1 MRADERLVLHPWM
14 CEYDSTTPVSRH
26 ILERDEILPA
36 DRTQCEQ
43 WKIGLHMTARYLA
56 RSFGQRHQPP
66 PYPQAPMRRL
76 LFWFSLILIPSSAA
90 NAQVRPSVPAA
101 AIFAGMVTSEIGREL
116 LAGATVTLV
125 EPKRVATT
133 DQRGAFRF
141 DGMAS
146 GDVHLVAQKIGYRP
160 LRTVVHMDSTRRL
173 DVELELERLLPSEL
187 APVVVEAAPD
197 RQTIDIL
204 RRRASGQGTFFLRD
218 VLDSLQGVSVGELL
232 REKGRGAKMI
242 RYPRTGALLLSSGR
256 GFGTISLLPLAD
268 PYDSRSPRACYVQVI
283 VDGIRVYAP
292 DAVNRF
298 APPDLD
304 QFDSARLE
312 AVEFYAG
319 PASTPAEFAGVGAQ
333 CGTLVLW
340 TRRSP

>member
-1 MRADERLVLHPWM
+1 
-14 CEYDSTTPVSRH
+14 
-26 ILERDEILPA
+26 
-36 DRTQCEQ
+36 
-43 WKIGLHMTARYLA
+43 
-56 RSFGQRHQPP
+56 
-66 PYPQAPMRRL
+66 MRRL
-76 LFWFSLILIPSSAA
+76 LLWTSLVLTPVSAT
-90 NAQVRPSVPAA
+90 NAQGRPSVPAS
-101 AIFAGMVTSEIGREL
+101 AIFAGMVIAEIEREL

-125 EPKRVATT
+125 EANRVATT
-133 DQRGAFRF
+133 DQQGAFRF
-141 DGMAS
+141 DGLAS
-146 GDVHLVAQKIGYRP
+146 GDIHLVVQKMGYRP

-173 DVELELERLLPSEL
+173 DAELELERLLPSEL
-187 APVVVEAAPD
+187 APVVVEATPD

-242 RYPRTGALLLSSGR
+242 RYTRTGALLLASGR

-268 PYDSRSPRACYVQVI
+268 PHDSRSPRACYAQVV
-283 VDGIRVYAP
+283 VDGIRIYAP
-292 DAVNRF
+292 DAVNQF

-304 QFDSARLE
+304 QFDSARLD